1 MNIEELRD
9 YCLAKPGTTEET
21 PFGPD
26 TLVFKVGGKIYALT
40 SIDDYG
46 SVNLKC
52 DPERA
57 TQLREQYDFVV
68 PGYHMN
74 KKHWNTVL
82 IGTGITVRQ
91 LQELI
96 DHSYDLVRASLPKA
110 VQAKLAAAEA
120 RDQ

>member
-1 MNIEELRD
+1 MNIEEFRD
-9 YCLAKPGTTEET
+9 YCLAKPGTAEET

-40 SIDDYG
+40 SIENFG

-57 TQLREQYDFVV
+57 TQLREEHDFVV

-82 IGTGITVRQ
+82 IGTGVSGRQ
-91 LQELI
+91 LREFI
-96 DHSYDLVRASLPKA
+96 DHSYDLVRASLPRA
-110 VQAKLAAAEA
+110 VREELAAAEQA
-120 RDQ
+120 